1 MHKEILNKNQLQLLP
16 LIQNFKD
23 KYYLAGGTAIA
34 LYLGHRESIDYDL
47 FTNEP
52 INHDEIKR
60 IIRNKHQIQS
70 VLVENSNE
78 LTLVVDLVKITFLNY
93 PFNIKHSNIF
103 DNHITIPSLDT
114 LMAMKSYAL
123 GRRAK
128 WKDYVDV
135 YFYLQNNNLEK
146 LVETTKQIFDK
157 EFNEKLFREQLAY
170 FDDIDYTENVMY
182 LLPNHPTDN
191 EIKDYLQKIAL
202 EK

>member
-23 KYYLAGGTAIA
+23 EYYLAGGTAIA

-47 FTNEP
+47 FTNKS

-60 IIRNKHQIQS
+60 IIRNKHEIQS

-78 LTLVVDLVKITFLNY
+78 LTLVIDLVKITFLSY
-93 PFNIKHSNIF
+93 PFNINHSNIF
-103 DNHITIPSLDT
+103 DNHITVPSLDT

-182 LLPNHPTDN
+182 LLSNHPTDN
-191 EIKDYLQKIAL
+191 EIKNYLQKIAL